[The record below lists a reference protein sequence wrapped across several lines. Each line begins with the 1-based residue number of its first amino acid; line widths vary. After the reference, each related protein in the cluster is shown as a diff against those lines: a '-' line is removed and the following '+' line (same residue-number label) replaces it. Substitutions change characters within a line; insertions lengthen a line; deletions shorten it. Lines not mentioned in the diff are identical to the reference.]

1 MNQGVQFKQ
10 AKPWRYLFASFHFEE
25 WLQGFAL
32 KGLVSV
38 KKPYIVNCYQTS
50 LRQLPEWRNTVGI

>member
-10 AKPWRYLFASFHFEE
+10 VKPWRYLFVSFHFEE

-32 KGLVSV
+32 KGLGSV
-38 KKPYIVNCYQTS
+38 KKPYIVNCY
-50 LRQLPEWRNTVGI
+50 

>member
-1 MNQGVQFKQ
+1 MHQGVQFKQ
-10 AKPWRYLFASFHFEE
+10 VEPWRYLFVSFHFEE

-38 KKPYIVNCYQTS
+38 KKPYIVNCY
-50 LRQLPEWRNTVGI
+50 